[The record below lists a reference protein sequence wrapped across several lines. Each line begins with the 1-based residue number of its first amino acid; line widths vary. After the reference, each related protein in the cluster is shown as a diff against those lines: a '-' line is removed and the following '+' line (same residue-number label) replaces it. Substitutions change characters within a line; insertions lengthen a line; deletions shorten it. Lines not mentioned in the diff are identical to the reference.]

1 MFNRIT
7 GSLDDVRLNDIQ
19 NNKAK
24 DFASYAD
31 TYGFDEALVM
41 YPNLLVTVRD
51 TLDTSIIPF
60 EGNFFQTK
68 DGKNRVDGLADT
80 LLTESS
86 VNEYLALKP
95 VYSSSL
101 YITEGLDRSKSGI
114 PTEWSAR
121 NRDIVSFVFNHNRNN
136 LTTSI
141 FETQSGNVVMNIKQ
155 ENESSFI
162 EIDEVREEIYNILV
176 KEEKE
181 AYAIKIIN
189 DLLDNND
196 TLDNINDNSFI
207 SIYKDIEGKVSSNLT
222 VSTEYNSGINYEI
235 MGCINSM
242 NSGDISYIINTKNND
257 SENDLLYVIEL
268 KNKTIVTT
276 DSLIA
281 SNQTTS
287 KNNLYNRRKNGS
299 IYNSWL
305 VYNRDNQEV
314 KLDMRHKIY

>member
-1 MFNRIT
+1 M
-7 GSLDDVRLNDIQ
+7 
-19 NNKAK
+19 
-24 DFASYAD
+24 SYIK
-31 TYGFDEALVM
+31 L
-41 YPNLLVTVRD
+41 
-51 TLDTSIIPF
+51 
-60 EGNFFQTK
+60 
-68 DGKNRVDGLADT
+68 
-80 LLTESS
+80 
-86 VNEYLALKP
+86 
-95 VYSSSL
+95 
-101 YITEGLDRSKSGI
+101 
-114 PTEWSAR
+114 
-121 NRDIVSFVFNHNRNN
+121 FNHNRNN

-189 DLLDNND
+189 DLLDNNN
-196 TLDNINDNSFI
+196 TLDEINDNSFI
-207 SIYKDIEGKVSSNLT
+207 SIYKNIEGKVSSNLT

-281 SNQTTS
+281 SNQTAS

-314 KLDMRHKIY
+314 KSDMRHKIY